1 MRTKFGRTVRTMGVA
16 LVLASGAGVVL
27 GTAPASATEYKFLSI
42 VLRYHG
48 DKFPSRTD
56 AINETRPEADRQC
69 VAAYGFRAR
78 GVEPGSLF
86 GVRNSQGTND
96 WKQTWYCYP
105 N

>member
-1 MRTKFGRTVRTMGVA
+1 MGVA
-16 LVLASGAGVVL
+16 LVLASGAGAVL
-27 GTAPASATEYKFLSI
+27 ATAPASAAESKFLSI

-48 DKFPSRTD
+48 DKFPSRSD

-69 VAAYGFRAR
+69 VKEYGFRAR

-86 GVRNSQGTND
+86 GVRNANGTND
-96 WKQTWYCYP
+96 WKQAWYCYS